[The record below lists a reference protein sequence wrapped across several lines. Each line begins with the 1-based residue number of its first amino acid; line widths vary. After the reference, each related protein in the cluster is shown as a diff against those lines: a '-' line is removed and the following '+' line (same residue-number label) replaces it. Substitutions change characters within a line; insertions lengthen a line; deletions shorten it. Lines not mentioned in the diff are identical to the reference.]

1 MLLYNISDMLEE
13 RKKGCKRVNNMFGT
27 NWSVRLSDEIDY
39 NMENQPDELAEEKE
53 PEEVTDNV
61 I

>member
-1 MLLYNISDMLEE
+1 MLEE
-13 RKKGCKRVNNMFGT
+13 RKKGCERVNNMFGT

-39 NMENQPDELAEEKE
+39 NTENQPEELSGS
-53 PEEVTDNV
+53 EEVSDDV